1 MFKVTV
7 TTTATSLWDLA
18 LTEENRDALLEQMNS
33 RKMSW
38 CTDNIYIQNL
48 WALDIAVASTI
59 EPTITTWI
67 LLSAGNENE
76 YRVLDLNTFYLISSG
91 SNTDVIISWL

>member
-33 RKMSW
+33 RKMS
-38 CTDNIYIQNL
+38 
-48 WALDIAVASTI
+48 
-59 EPTITTWI
+59 
-67 LLSAGNENE
+67 
-76 YRVLDLNTFYLISSG
+76 
-91 SNTDVIISWL
+91 